1 MPTVTPRQLNRA
13 TLARQLLLGRER
25 LNVVQGVHR
34 VMALQA
40 QEPASPY
47 LALWNRLVEFDA
59 GDLDRAFADHAIVKA
74 SLMRMTLHA
83 VDVADY
89 PAFHAAMTR
98 SLRAARLGD
107 DRFTAYGLSA
117 ADADVLLPDV
127 LTFVSVPRTNAEVD
141 AFLLERAKSTAKGG
155 LWWAFR
161 TFAPLFHAPTGGPW
175 SFGPRPSYTAAKHR
189 GASPPAEDG
198 AKHLVRRY
206 LEAFG
211 PASVADVAEFSVK
224 SRGIIRSAIDA
235 LGDELV
241 TLDGPGG
248 TTLHDLPGGTLPAED
263 TPAPTRLLPMWDSL
277 LLGYRDRSRVIP
289 ADYRRRVIHQNG
301 DVLPTLLVDGF
312 VAGVWRPADGGIEAT
327 SFHKLSRADWH
338 GLEEEAAALVVFLA
352 DRDPQVYRRYG
363 HWWAKAPPG
372 AEVRVLGT

>member
-13 TLARQLLLGRER
+13 TLARQLLLRRER

-40 QEPASPY
+40 QQPASPY

-59 GDLDRAFADHAIVKA
+59 AELDRAFADHSIVKA

-83 VDVADY
+83 VDIADY

-98 SLRAARLGD
+98 LLRAARLGD
-107 DRFTAYGLSA
+107 DRFTAPGLSA
-117 ADADVLLPDV
+117 TETDALLRDVLK
-127 LTFVSVPRTNAEVD
+127 FVSVPRTNAEVD
-141 AFLLERAKSTAKGG
+141 AFLLERVKSTAKSGS
-155 LWWAFR
+155 WWAFR
-161 TFAPLFHAPTGGPW
+161 AFAPLIHAPTGGPW
-175 SFGPRPSYTAAKHR
+175 SFGPRPSYTAAKRR
-189 GASPPAEDG
+189 GASPQAEDG

-211 PASVADVAEFSVK
+211 PASAADMAEFSVK
-224 SRGIIRSAIDA
+224 YRGIIRSAIDA
-235 LGDELV
+235 LGDELA
-241 TLDGPGG
+241 TLEGPGG
-248 TTLHDLPGGTLPAED
+248 TTLHDLPGGTVPAED
-263 TPAPTRLLPMWDSL
+263 TAAPPRLLPMWDSVL
-277 LLGYRDRSRVIP
+277 LAYKDRSRVIP
-289 ADYRRRVIHQNG
+289 DEYRRRVIHQNG

-312 VAGVWRPADGGIEAT
+312 VAGVWRPVDGGIEAT
-327 SFHKLSRADWH
+327 AFHKLSRADWH
-338 GLEEEAAALVVFLA
+338 GLEAEAAALLAFLA

-363 HWWAKAPPG
+363 HWWTKAPPG